1 MRKKNFLLAA
11 VIMVAL
17 LIGASA
23 LYSRLAEDIDRDNL
37 AGTSTDTP
45 DNTQQELPKEFPPDF
60 TVMDASGK
68 EVKLSDFRGKP
79 TVVNFWASWCGPC
92 KSEMPDFE
100 ELYQVYG
107 DEITFMM
114 VNMTDGGRETLK
126 TAKRFVKES
135 GYTFPVYYDTQ
146 LSAAMAYGV
155 NSIPATYFIAADGSA
170 VAYGL
175 GALDVAS
182 IQRGIDMLLEADK

>member
-1 MRKKNFLLAA
+1 MKKKVVLLGL
-11 VIMVAL
+11 VLVFAL
-17 LIGASA
+17 VMGGAYT
-23 LYSRLAEDIDRDNL
+23 LYENL
-37 AGTSTDTP
+37 AGQESAAMTEREDAEMGSSQ
-45 DNTQQELPKEFPPDF
+45 NTVIAPNF
-60 TVMDASGK
+60 TVEDSEG
-68 EVKLSDFRGKP
+68 EGISLSDTRGKP
-79 TVVNFWASWCGPC
+79 VVVNFWASWCGPC
-92 KSEMPDFE
+92 KSEMPAFE
-100 ELYQVYG
+100 ELYQTYG
-107 DEITFMM
+107 DEIVFMM

-175 GALDVAS
+175 GALDAAS
-182 IQRGIDMLLEADK
+182 IQRGIDMLLETNN